1 MTMFG
6 LPKNPSI
13 ELWDGPR
20 TGLDGIIEKFGA
32 DEAYTSMQF
41 SSRLREA
48 INKSKCIYVDTNMS
62 SGSILSASEPAQKLI
77 SNGTTADWSNWQ
89 EGGVAG
95 LLAKMAESLN
105 SYGKDSGICELAPTG
120 RETGKGIVNGRGEQ
134 KAISYLPVDKAMDT
148 FSSWLIS

>member
-1 MTMFG
+1 
-6 LPKNPSI
+6 
-13 ELWDGPR
+13 
-20 TGLDGIIEKFGA
+20 
-32 DEAYTSMQF
+32 
-41 SSRLREA
+41 
-48 INKSKCIYVDTNMS
+48 MS

-148 FSSWLIS
+148 FSSWLMS